1 MDLLSDDRTP
11 SETLNYAHARE
22 RGQANQQKMHNS
34 QPSQSHTHTDNP
46 WFEKIQYIKRR
57 NRGPILPTPQT
68 GQIKN
73 CRRCGNKFLPGHLN
87 ICPAKTEACRIC
99 KKIGHFAKLCRSEM
113 PPRPTYRPQ
122 QRQQR
127 MNTGSQPPQR
137 YNQLAQRQT
146 QQKIRN
152 LNKETETEEQ
162 TETDETIDPES
173 TCYIREMMEDWQ
185 NINFITSINFTN
197 EKVSDVNKSKRGEF
211 WIKTRT
217 NDQQIFWLADTGS
230 PRSLMNIDTAQKL
243 LANGKTAIRHPNK
256 TIGELRCF
264 NNKKIDIIGTI
275 QVDITS
281 GSSNAKNCTI
291 LLVNNNTINIMGR
304 NIKDQLGLQLTMTTT
319 NKVEKNLF
327 NISNTHQRIYKWI
340 FNKYPHLCT
349 RLGRSKN
356 HAAKSIFKKD
366 FQPTQH
372 KGRRIPLH
380 LTEKVE
386 RELKKLIDKKQ
397 IKKLTKCSDEHFIS
411 PVVITVKSDQS
422 IKIALDSKILND
434 AIHKNKY
441 QMQSLDHLMDKIGM
455 KISELKTQEGN
466 LYFSKI
472 DLKYAYSQLPLH
484 PDTQKHCNF
493 NILGGNATGTYKFLN
508 GFYGLTDLPAT
519 FQKMMDTTLDGL
531 DSTNAFLD
539 DIIIITK
546 GTIEKHEE
554 EIDKTLNRLRE
565 ENLAISLHKCE
576 FGLNEIIWL
585 GYKIHAEGI
594 KPTKRKTD
602 AIIQL
607 ENPKTLKQ
615 LRSFMGSIHHLIKF
629 LPNLATLSA
638 PIRPLLSSSASKKKL
653 DLNDKHSAAFK
664 NIKNAIQNII
674 ELKHFT
680 INNETRVKCDASK
693 EGLGACLEQKE
704 NSNWQPIAYAS
715 RFLNKVNKD
724 TV

>member
-1 MDLLSDDRTP
+1 MRNQQIQMNLLSEDRTP
-11 SETLNYAHARE
+11 SETLNYALARE
-22 RGQANQQKMHNS
+22 RGQANQQRMHNS
-34 QPSQSHTHTDNP
+34 QSSQSHIHTDNP
-46 WFEKIQYIKRR
+46 WFEKIQYIKRQ

-68 GQIKN
+68 GQIQN
-73 CRRCGNKFLPGHLN
+73 CRRCGNKFLQGHLN
-87 ICPAKTEACRIC
+87 VCPAKNEACRIC
-99 KKIGHFAKLCRSEM
+99 KKIGHFAKQCRSEM
-113 PPRPTYRPQ
+113 PPRPTFRPQ
-122 QRQQR
+122 QRQQKT
-127 MNTGSQPPQR
+127 NTIVHQPQR

-146 QQKIRN
+146 QQKIRFIN
-152 LNKETETEEQ
+152 EETETEEQ

-185 NINFITSINFTN
+185 NVNFITSMNFTN
-197 EKVSDVNKSKRGEF
+197 EKFADVNKTKRGEF
-211 WIKTRT
+211 WIKTKT
-217 NDQQIFWLADTGS
+217 INQKIFWPADTGS
-230 PRSLMNIDTAQKL
+230 PRSFMNIDTAQKL
-243 LANGKTAIRHPNK
+243 LANGKTAIKQPNK
-256 TIGELRCF
+256 TIGEFRCF
-264 NNKKIDIIGTI
+264 NNNKIDIIGTI

-304 NIKDQLGLQLTMTTT
+304 DIMDQLGLRLTMTTT
-319 NKVEKNLF
+319 NKGEKNLF
-327 NISNTHQRIYKWI
+327 NISNTHKGISKWI

-356 HAAKSIFKKD
+356 HVAKSTFEKQ

-386 RELKKLIDKKQ
+386 RELKKLTDEKQ

-411 PVVITVKSDQS
+411 PVVITVKSNQS
-422 IKIALDSKILND
+422 IKIELDSKTLND

-441 QMQSLDHLMDKIGM
+441 QMQSIDHLMDKIGM
-455 KISELKTQEGN
+455 KISQLKTQEGK

-472 DLKYAYSQLPLH
+472 DLKYAYTQLPLH

-493 NILGGNATGTYKFLN
+493 IILGGNATGTYKFLN
-508 GFYGLTDLPAT
+508 EFYRITDLPAT
-519 FQKMMDTTLDGL
+519 FQKMMDTTLDVL

-554 EIDKTLNRLRE
+554 EIDKTLNRINE

-576 FGLNEIIWL
+576 FGMNEIIWL
-585 GYKIHAEGI
+585 GYKINAEGVI
-594 KPTKRKTD
+594 PTKRKTD
-602 AIIQL
+602 AFIQL

-615 LRSFMGSIHHLIKF
+615 LRSFIGSIHHLIKF
-629 LPNLATLSA
+629 IPNLETFSE
-638 PIRPLLSSSASKKKL
+638 PIRPLLSSSASMKKL
-653 DLNDKHSAAFK
+653 EWNDKHSAAFR

-674 ELKHFT
+674 EQKKFSISTLK
-680 INNETRVKCDASK
+680 RV
-693 EGLGACLEQKE
+693 
-704 NSNWQPIAYAS
+704 
-715 RFLNKVNKD
+715 
-724 TV
+724 